1 MHYLRHVFATPPFL
15 VCRLFNQSRTTAMI
29 DNDLLLCWGAIHRKL
44 EKGRVIFCEGD
55 NACFYFQV
63 VTGRVRMVNISEQ
76 GKEFIQGIFG
86 PGDSF
91 GEPLLLLNQTYPAG
105 AIADEDTVLLRLDK
119 DRFIQLL
126 KDNPN
131 VLFSLTQ
138 LLAERLRQKAILSR
152 EMCCSAPAKLIGG
165 LLRRFSS
172 PTGPSMAGRKLVD
185 LTRQEI
191 ASMTGL
197 RVETVIRTIRN
208 MYAKGDVVVKKG
220 KVYV

>member
-1 MHYLRHVFATPPFL
+1 
-15 VCRLFNQSRTTAMI
+15 MI
-29 DNDLLLCWGAIHRKL
+29 DTDLLLCWGAIHRKM

-55 NACFYFQV
+55 KACFYYQV
-63 VTGRVRMVNISEQ
+63 VTGKVRMVNIAEG
-76 GKEFIQGIFG
+76 GKEFTQGIFG
-86 PGDSF
+86 PGESF
-91 GEPLLLLNQTYPAG
+91 GEPLLLLDQVYPAG
-105 AIADEDTVLLRLDK
+105 AIADEDTMLLRLDK
-119 DRFIQLL
+119 ERFVHLL
-126 KDNPN
+126 KDNQE
-131 VLFSLTQ
+131 VLFAFTQ
-138 LLAERLRQKAILSR
+138 LLAERLRQKAILSK
-152 EMCCSAPAKLIGG
+152 EMCCSAPATLIGG

-172 PTGPSMAGRKLVD
+172 PNGPSMAGRQLVD